1 MNILV
6 GILVALVA
14 LAFIGYVCY
23 LGQYIKAIE
32 NKLIETINKVNEL
45 DTKSIYYEKA
55 YNEMRD
61 QRDKEI
67 IKYCVEKKKS
77 QRKPKD
83 PNTNI

>member
-6 GILVALVA
+6 GILVALSA
-14 LAFIGYVCY
+14 LLFIGYVCY

-55 YNEMRD
+55 YEQMKA
-61 QRDKEI
+61 QRDKF
-67 IKYCVEKKKS
+67 IKRVCDLQIKNYESNDSK
-77 QRKPKD
+77 
-83 PNTNI
+83 TNL